1 MQAEKKFVGVDVS
14 KKTLDIAFGQDG
26 EYQRIENSAKAIREF
41 VSSLSPDAIAQVV
54 IESTGGLERP
64 IIKALTEAS
73 IPVALINPSR
83 VRYFAKASGLYAK
96 TDELDARILA
106 AYGKSIKLRSYTAP
120 SEEKTKLSDLGS
132 RRRQLLEMVVAEKNR
147 YQSMPRLQ
155 DEISE
160 HLDWL
165 ENKVREI
172 ESQIET
178 LLESS
183 EELKEKREIL
193 VSCKG
198 VGEVT
203 AFTLL
208 AELPELGTVDR
219 KEIASLVGVA
229 PMNHD
234 SGEKKGKRTTYGGR
248 SKVRTALYMA
258 TLSAT
263 RFNPAI
269 RKFYNRLVENGKKK
283 MVALVAAMRK
293 LLTILNAMIK
303 NKQLWQAN
311 PLDI

>member
-14 KKTLDIAFGQDG
+14 KKTLDIAFGQEG
-26 EYQRIENSAKAIREF
+26 KYQRIENSAKAIREF

-132 RRRQLLEMVVAEKNR
+132 RRRQLLEIVVAEKNR

-269 RKFYNRLVENGKKK
+269 RKFYNRLIENGKKK

>member
-14 KKTLDIAFGQDG
+14 KKTLDIAFGQEG
-26 EYQRIENSAKAIREF
+26 KYQRIENSAKAIREF